1 MITLLFSNLL
11 SRPLKPIVILTDLR
25 DDYIFYW
32 LDGRTV
38 FYCPADSPGIA
49 LGIIKSFL
57 QQEEV
62 TTISEVQPVQV
73 CFALSLKPV
82 MLLYN
87 SIGVTYNQ
95 STSSASSAIVT

>member
-1 MITLLFSNLL
+1 MT
-11 SRPLKPIVILTDLR
+11 T
-25 DDYIFYW
+25 YW

-38 FYCPADSPGIA
+38 FYCPVDSPGIA

-73 CFALSLKPV
+73 
-82 MLLYN
+82 
-87 SIGVTYNQ
+87 
-95 STSSASSAIVT
+95 